1 MRDGFSLI
9 EVVIVVALVA
19 IISALSVP
27 SFRRMAANQRLRDS
41 ALEVTGALSYARSEA
56 IRTGNVHL
64 FLFQEDAQSNTLPSS
79 PILVVDDGRPGAGD
93 QNCEIDVG
101 EPTRRF
107 FLGDDVIFGRS
118 DGSAKA
124 PSDTGAASITDGST
138 FENAT
143 AGAATWVLFRP
154 EGPPLAFSN
163 GCATGGVGS
172 GGGGIYL
179 TNGVRDAA
187 VVLTPLGATHAHV
200 WNGSTA
206 SWSD

>member
-9 EVVIVVALVA
+9 EVVIVVALIS

-27 SFRRMAANQRLRDS
+27 SFRQWAANQRVRDS

-56 IRTGNVHL
+56 IRTGNIHL
-64 FLFQEDAQSNTLPSS
+64 FLFQEDAQGNTLPSS
-79 PILVVDDGRPGAGD
+79 PILVVDDGRPGSVD
-93 QNCEIDVG
+93 QNCAIDAG
-101 EPTRRF
+101 EPTKRF
-107 FLGDDVIFGRS
+107 FLGNDVIFGRS
-118 DGSAKA
+118 DGSAKVS
-124 PSDTGAASITDGST
+124 SDPGAASITAGST

-143 AGAATWVLFRP
+143 GGAATWVLFRP
-154 EGPPLAFSN
+154 EGPPLAFST
-163 GCATGGVGS
+163 GCATGSVGS

-187 VVLTPLGATHAHV
+187 VILTPLGATRPHI

-206 SWSD
+206 AWSN